1 MQFNLNKMKN
11 TEEINFNKKITNEA
25 IYILLRR
32 GFSRKSMPKDLL
44 EIVELK
50 LKINYKLARMSIKS
64 TKNETI

>member
-1 MQFNLNKMKN
+1 MEN

-50 LKINYKLARMSIKS
+50 LKINYKLARISIKS